1 MKKLILVGMLGLT
14 SLDAVAELN
23 KLEKGITNACKES
36 GARSV
41 DLCVLNTQLFIALAY
56 KNGYTKG
63 VCFDARDDEIKKLC
77 TPALN
82 TGEDIN
88 NFKNMASKM
97 LGFNE
102 PTKP

>member
-1 MKKLILVGMLGLT
+1 MKKLILFGVLGLF
-14 SLDAVAELN
+14 SLEAVAELN

-63 VCFDARDDEIKKLC
+63 VCFDAQYEEIKKLC
-77 TPALN
+77 TPDIY
-82 TGEDIN
+82 TGDDMN
-88 NFKNMASKM
+88 NFKNMATKM

-102 PTKP
+102 PTM